1 MIHRMIE
8 KEEVKRLAE
17 LSHLELS
24 EREIEDMRG
33 EIESILEYVSE
44 IQGVT
49 EKPDTRQTHTL
60 AHNVLRDD
68 NAPHP
73 RGMHTEKI
81 LAEAP
86 HTKKNYIRVKKIL

>member
-8 KEEVKRLAE
+8 KSDVRRLAE

-44 IQGVT
+44 IQSVK
-49 EKPDTRQTHTL
+49 EKPDTKTTHTL

-68 NAPHP
+68 NMPHP
-73 RGMHTEKI
+73 RGMHSGKI

-86 HTKKNYIRVKKIL
+86 HTKKSYIRVKKIL